1 MTKEE
6 RASMFEHA
14 NTSMNMNLPLMK
26 SDAFMFP
33 FVAVQRSRNGII
45 PSKLFNEDDDGSDI
59 NLLEDDGIMVG
70 AGLTQE
76 SMVQDDEVEQSLFS
90 LQKPMFPTGNRFVN
104 MKAEL
109 EHVYNLL
116 LENNT
121 PVLNEFEKDVR
132 KVISTYESK
141 LNADNFTRVPTAG
154 EFLAVILRL
163 TSVKKLQE
171 RKDLLSQTEEK

>member
-1 MTKEE
+1 
-6 RASMFEHA
+6 
-14 NTSMNMNLPLMK
+14 
-26 SDAFMFP
+26 MFP
-33 FVAVQRSRNGII
+33 FVVVQRSRNGII
-45 PSKLFNEDDDGSDI
+45 PSKLFNDDDDGSDI

-76 SMVQDDEVEQSLFS
+76 SMVQDDEGEQSLFC

-116 LENNT
+116 ENNT

-132 KVISTYESK
+132 KVISMYESK
-141 LNADNFTRVPTAG
+141 LNADNFNRVPTTG
-154 EFLAVILRL
+154 EFFSSHPEVDKRQKATR
-163 TSVKKLQE
+163 KKRSAE
-171 RKDLLSQTEEK
+171 ANRKKVTASKKKQTAQICEQSFVREV